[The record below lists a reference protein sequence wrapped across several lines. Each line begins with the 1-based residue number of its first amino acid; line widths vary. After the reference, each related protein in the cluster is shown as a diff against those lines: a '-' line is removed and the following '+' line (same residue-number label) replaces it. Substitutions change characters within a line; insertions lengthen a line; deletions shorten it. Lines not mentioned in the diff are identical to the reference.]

1 MSEATTPDPVPQAPE
16 ATDEAPDTEAQD
28 EAQEEKTLK
37 ALLRKA
43 ESAFAKGGK
52 ALLISRVECGKH
64 CHAVYAYRLEQGHKD
79 RAFTSKLIFNRLSVH
94 ADSARECDATLL
106 AKLFKTVDLLAD
118 NPWDKKQEQ
127 PWHALTLGK
136 LEDLSKLI
144 DRADGTELYGVFD
157 KAKAE
162 QAKALFAWAC
172 GDGLKRPSRDDIN
185 NRVLELMDPAKYAER
200 QAKAQAKA
208 EEAKAG
214 TAEEPDTDDK
224 PEAPENLIP
233 TETAPDATRPMP
245 DWKDIGENMA
255 ALWLEAVKQQPGRG
269 ADVMVDFAKRIH
281 WTAAAVKGLVA
292 GIADG
297 KDADKALQVM
307 VDTIGDEYGIFPES
321 EMADAA

>member
-1 MSEATTPDPVPQAPE
+1 MSEATIANPVQQAPAPE
-16 ATDEAPDTEAQD
+16 DEAPDTEAQ
-28 EAQEEKTLK
+28 EEKTLN

-43 ESAFAKGGK
+43 KSAFVKGGK

-118 NPWDKKQEQ
+118 NPWDKKQDQ
-127 PWHALTLGK
+127 PWQALTLGK

-157 KAKAE
+157 KGKAE
-162 QAKALFAWAC
+162 QAKALFARAC
-172 GDGLKRPSRDDIN
+172 GDGLKRPSREDIN

-200 QAKAQAKA
+200 QAKAQARA
-208 EEAKAG
+208 EEAKEG
-214 TAEEPDTDDK
+214 TADEPDTHEPD
-224 PEAPENLIP
+224 APENLIP
-233 TETAPDATRPMP
+233 TEADQSRPMP

-255 ALWLEAVKQQPGRG
+255 ALWLEAVKQQPGRAG
-269 ADVMVDFAKRIH
+269 DVMMDFAKRIH
-281 WTAAAVKGLVA
+281 WTAAALKGLVA

-297 KDADKALQVM
+297 KDADKALQV
-307 VDTIGDEYGIFPES
+307 VIDTIGNEYGIFPES
-321 EMADAA
+321 EVADAA

>member
-1 MSEATTPDPVPQAPE
+1 MSEATTLDPVQQAPE
-16 ATDEAPDTEAQD
+16 EEAPDTEAQD
-28 EAQEEKTLK
+28 EAQEEKTLNP
-37 ALLRKA
+37 LLRKA

-52 ALLISRVECGKH
+52 ALLTSRVECGKH

-94 ADSARECDATLL
+94 ADSARECDASLL

-144 DRADGTELYGVFD
+144 DRADSTELYGVFD

-200 QAKAQAKA
+200 QAKAQAKDR
-208 EEAKAG
+208 
-214 TAEEPDTDDK
+214 TAEEPDAGEQPD
-224 PEAPENLIP
+224 APENLIP
-233 TETAPDATRPMP
+233 TETAPDGTRPMP

-255 ALWLEAVKQQPGRG
+255 ALWLEAVKQQPGRAG
-269 ADVMVDFAKRIH
+269 DVMMDFAKRIH

-297 KDADKALQVM
+297 KDADKALQVL

-321 EMADAA
+321 EVADAA

>member
-118 NPWDKKQEQ
+118 NPWDKKHDQ

-136 LEDLSKLI
+136 LEDLSALQGNPLVTHQHNYQLPPVGRSLWHKVARDCDPRGI
-144 DRADGTELYGVFD
+144 KAKTLYPQRPESWPKEDTWPPD
-157 KAKAE
+157 KAF
-162 QAKALFAWAC
+162 AL
-172 GDGLKRPSRDDIN
+172 
-185 NRVLELMDPAKYAER
+185 V
-200 QAKAQAKA
+200 
-208 EEAKAG
+208 
-214 TAEEPDTDDK
+214 
-224 PEAPENLIP
+224 
-233 TETAPDATRPMP
+233 
-245 DWKDIGENMA
+245 
-255 ALWLEAVKQQPGRG
+255 
-269 ADVMVDFAKRIH
+269 
-281 WTAAAVKGLVA
+281 
-292 GIADG
+292 
-297 KDADKALQVM
+297 
-307 VDTIGDEYGIFPES
+307 
-321 EMADAA
+321 